1 MAKKIV
7 QVNFKYK
14 VSESDLLKAFEAG
27 AKDFVDMKGLEW
39 KIWLAPDTAKK
50 TAQGIYLFKDEK
62 SANDFLKGEVFANVK
77 KHPALND
84 VEAKV
89 SDILPELT
97 KRTRGP
103 I

>member
-27 AKDFVDMKGLEW
+27 AQDFVDMKGLEW

-50 TAQGIYLFKDEK
+50 TSRGHLLLQGREIRQRLSE
-62 SANDFLKGEVFANVK
+62 G
-77 KHPALND
+77 
-84 VEAKV
+84 
-89 SDILPELT
+89 
-97 KRTRGP
+97 
-103 I
+103 